1 MVLWKDKQNQQ
12 ASDEIQEDKREK
24 TEIIKLEMKEER
36 LQLILEKY
44 KEW

>member
-1 MVLWKDKQNQQ
+1 MVLWKDKQNQP